1 MVTLTNVGT
10 SYDAVAA
17 SRGLGGQ
24 LVDLTGVTSI
34 RLLVSVSRVGSG
46 TQSWQLW
53 NETDGTELGVIT
65 DAVAGEKKLDATF
78 ILSPVVGVKLLRIRA
93 KSTTASDD
101 PIFFFATLLVKFG

>member
-1 MVTLTNVGT
+1 MVTLTNVGAN
-10 SYDAVAA
+10 YDTTAA

-78 ILSPVVGVKLLRIRA
+78 SISPVIGVKLLRVRA
-93 KSTTASDD
+93 KSTVASDD
-101 PIFFFATLLVKFG
+101 PIFFFATMLVAVG